1 MAEFNSEYV
10 KNLPDTYKK
19 SENSNNYK
27 ILNMVQGVATQL
39 KNDTLDVFN
48 SLDIE
53 RAEGKTLDLYGEMLG
68 QTRGLSSDSKY
79 RTLIKSRIMRNLMNG
94 DYNSLMKAACM
105 IFNCEPHEF
114 HIAESEE
121 AATVNVIT
129 LPLDSLNYVGLSEE
143 QTIELINHLVP
154 TGISVKGVAL
164 AGTFEFGNTETEYDE
179 EKGFAISESDQ
190 SIGGYLGLLSEN
202 TNNKPLPI

>member
-19 SENSNNYK
+19 SEDSNNYK
-27 ILNMVQGVATQL
+27 ILNTVQGTATQL
-39 KNDTLDVFN
+39 KNDTEDVFN

-53 RAEGKTLDLYGEMLG
+53 QATGKTLDLYGDMLG
-68 QTRGLSSDSKY
+68 QARGLSDDAKF

-114 HIAESEE
+114 HIAESDQP
-121 AATVNVIT
+121 ATVDVIT
-129 LPLDSLNYVGLSEE
+129 LPLASLNYVGVTAE

-154 TGISVKGVAL
+154 VGINVKSISL
-164 AGTFEFGNTETEYDE
+164 AGTLEFSNSETDYDE
-179 EKGFAISESDQ
+179 EKGLAISDDDQ
-190 SIGGYLGLLSEN
+190 SIGGYLGFLAEN
-202 TNNKPLPI
+202 DSDKPLPI

>member
-1 MAEFNSEYV
+1 MAEFNSDYV

-19 SENSNNYK
+19 TEDSNNYK
-27 ILNMVQGVATQL
+27 ILNTVQGTTTQL
-39 KNDTLDVFN
+39 KNDTEDVFN

-53 RAEGKTLDLYGEMLG
+53 QATGKTLDLYGDMLG
-68 QTRGLSSDSKY
+68 QARGLSDDAKF

-121 AATVNVIT
+121 PATVDVIT
-129 LPLDSLNYVGLSEE
+129 LPVSSLNYVGLSAE
-143 QTIELINHLVP
+143 QTIELINLLVP
-154 TGISVKGVAL
+154 IGIYAKSISL
-164 AGTFEFGNTETEYDE
+164 AGTFEFGDTENEYNE
-179 EKGFAISESDQ
+179 EAGFAISEDNQ
-190 SIGGYLGLLSEN
+190 SIGGYLGYLAEN
-202 TNNKPLPI
+202 DSDKPLPI